1 MGSEVQLVRWI
12 KTLVCITFWRYSSTM
27 AWYSSSDSNV
37 GLVENLKKNGIIKSE
52 SVEKAMLAV
61 DRGFYTDSRP
71 YIDSPQSIGFAA
83 TISAPHMHA
92 YALEMLKD
100 HLTEGNRA
108 LDVGSGSG
116 YLTACFAIMLGNSG
130 KAVGIEHIPQLVEKS
145 IQNVRNGNPEL
156 LSSGRVKLI
165 VGDGRDGYA
174 QDGPYDAIHVG
185 AAAERVPQA
194 LINQLKPGGR
204 LVLPVGPA
212 GGNQVFKQ
220 IDKASDGSVTERNL
234 MHVICRLVRG
244 RAYCPDPNNPDK
256 HDGSVVIVQLKSKDG
271 YVNRIDETFVSKNG
285 YFSVSGCQRDL
296 YKSWEP
302 ELHIYHTCKQN
313 QRRMLKL
320 PINSDDAEYKIPQA
334 INLRSYFTTEEQKQ
348 FDNRPALL
356 IWIFVFISLA
366 NADDTECLTVSGKVE
381 CDGEAPLEPV
391 LLRLK
396 DEDIGYDEI
405 MDEGIASGAG
415 EFYLGGCASDLIT
428 SIDPYVSIYHRCKG
442 TSKRIVIPIDQQYIG
457 RNYSFPD
464 VINLKSTE
472 YEEEDHVFHIPKC
485 DQIESP
491 GQ

>member
-1 MGSEVQLVRWI
+1 MRQLYFI
-12 KTLVCITFWRYSSTM
+12 LGLLLLCGQYLV
-27 AWYSSSDSNV
+27 
-37 GLVENLKKNGIIKSE
+37 
-52 SVEKAMLAV
+52 
-61 DRGFYTDSRP
+61 
-71 YIDSPQSIGFAA
+71 QSINA
-83 TISAPHMHA
+83 
-92 YALEMLKD
+92 D
-100 HLTEGNRA
+100 RA
-108 LDVGSGSG
+108 
-116 YLTACFAIMLGNSG
+116 
-130 KAVGIEHIPQLVEKS
+130 
-145 IQNVRNGNPEL
+145 R
-156 LSSGRVKLI
+156 SS
-165 VGDGRDGYA
+165 
-174 QDGPYDAIHVG
+174 
-185 AAAERVPQA
+185 
-194 LINQLKPGGR
+194 
-204 LVLPVGPA
+204 
-212 GGNQVFKQ
+212 
-220 IDKASDGSVTERNL
+220 
-234 MHVICRLVRG
+234 CRLVRG

-348 FDNRPALL
+348 FDNRPAYTAKFYQLIIDFFAYHFKKKHAMTLL
-356 IWIFVFISLA
+356 RIVLVWIFVFISLA

>member
-1 MGSEVQLVRWI
+1 MRQLYFI
-12 KTLVCITFWRYSSTM
+12 LGLLLLCGQYLV
-27 AWYSSSDSNV
+27 
-37 GLVENLKKNGIIKSE
+37 
-52 SVEKAMLAV
+52 
-61 DRGFYTDSRP
+61 
-71 YIDSPQSIGFAA
+71 QSINA
-83 TISAPHMHA
+83 
-92 YALEMLKD
+92 D
-100 HLTEGNRA
+100 RA
-108 LDVGSGSG
+108 
-116 YLTACFAIMLGNSG
+116 
-130 KAVGIEHIPQLVEKS
+130 
-145 IQNVRNGNPEL
+145 R
-156 LSSGRVKLI
+156 SS
-165 VGDGRDGYA
+165 
-174 QDGPYDAIHVG
+174 
-185 AAAERVPQA
+185 
-194 LINQLKPGGR
+194 
-204 LVLPVGPA
+204 
-212 GGNQVFKQ
+212 
-220 IDKASDGSVTERNL
+220 
-234 MHVICRLVRG
+234 CRLVRG

-320 PINSDDAEYKIPQA
+320 PINSDDAEYKISQA

-356 IWIFVFISLA
+356 VWIFVFISLA